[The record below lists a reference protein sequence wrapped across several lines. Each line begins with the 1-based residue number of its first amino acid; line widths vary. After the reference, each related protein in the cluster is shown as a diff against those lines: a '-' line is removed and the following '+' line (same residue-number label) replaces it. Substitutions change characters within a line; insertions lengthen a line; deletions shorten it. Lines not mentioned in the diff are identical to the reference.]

1 MKEKSNSN
9 NNSEKSEVK
18 KPRKKILTG
27 VVVSNKMQKTIVVRV
42 DRILIHPKYKIKY
55 KKSKKF
61 MAHDEHNVCQIGDK
75 VRIIECRPL
84 SKRKR
89 WRLLEIIER
98 ANPENAS
105 HAATREQSGG
115 S

>member
-1 MKEKSNSN
+1 MKENNNAKSNV
-9 NNSEKSEVK
+9 E

-27 VVVSNKMQKTIVVRV
+27 VVVSNKMKKTIVVRV
-42 DRILIHPKYKIKY
+42 DRIVVHPKYKIKY

-84 SKRKR
+84 SRHKR
-89 WRLLEIIER
+89 WCLLEIIEK
-98 ANPENAS
+98 AEKENIS
-105 HAATREQSGG
+105 HASAGK
-115 S
+115 